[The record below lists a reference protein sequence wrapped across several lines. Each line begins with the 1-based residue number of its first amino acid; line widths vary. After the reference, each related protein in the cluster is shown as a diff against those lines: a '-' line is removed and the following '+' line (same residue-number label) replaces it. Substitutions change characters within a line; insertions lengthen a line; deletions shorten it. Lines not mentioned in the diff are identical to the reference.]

1 MPAATS
7 RASPAS
13 PRSTATATRCSCTL
27 VGPNS
32 VSKSLRSAPIRPA
45 VRSACARC
53 SRACHPRWRCPRTSS
68 APPAPSSRSPPGTA
82 GRRSSMS
89 AVGPRRPDRPRPRP
103 PWLAGAERLDLA
115 VYAAIAATPSPA
127 LDSAMGRLI
136 RGRPNTRSSRSSHPS
151 RLGVRC
157 SAEDGAGGAARR
169 PSGGGGGGRRPP
181 RGERERGGGGGGGGA
196 GPPPP
201 PPPRRRRRSRR
212 PLPPRAK
219 FGRAEPKSDV
229 RRG

>member
-169 PSGGGGGGRRPP
+169 PSGGA
-181 RGERERGGGGGGGGA
+181 GA
-196 GPPPP
+196 AGALYPQEPNSAEQ
-201 PPPRRRRRSRR
+201 SRR
-212 PLPPRAK
+212 AM
-219 FGRAEPKSDV
+219 FVVVDA
-229 RRG
+229 